1 MKSTGKIVAIVI
13 AAIVLFTVIWGIGA
27 HNSMVTEYENVKT
40 KASDVETQLQRRSD
54 LIPNL
59 VSTVKGYAAHEE
71 EVYTAIADARAKLSG
86 AIEEGDIE
94 AESAANAELDSAL
107 SRLLVVVENYPEL
120 KASEQFIA
128 LQDELAGTENR
139 ITKARQDYNEEASTY
154 NKKIKTFPNSI
165 IAGMGGFESVDYYEA
180 DEGAKEVP
188 TVSFE

>member
-1 MKSTGKIVAIVI
+1 MMKKTTTILIGIFAVI
-13 AAIVLFTVIWGIGA
+13 ALIAGWFISSYNGIVSLEEAVDTQY
-27 HNSMVTEYENVKT
+27 SNV
-40 KASDVETQLQRRSD
+40 EIQLQRRFD

-59 VSTVKGYAAHEE
+59 VNATKGYMTHET
-71 EVYTAIADARAKLSG
+71 EVFTSIAEARSKLAG
-86 AIEEGDIE
+86 ATTIDDKVEASSELEG
-94 AESAANAELDSAL
+94 AL